1 MSHKLPINDSDARH
15 ENTCNHAIFSI
26 FMCLIRYTSQKMN
39 ASITCKEREREQE
52 QMLLLLRSLL
62 GYILRRETKGL
73 TSSVMKKSIDRRS
86 HHNIKGLIPAILT
99 QVTVHRG
106 QSGWHWPQKQVLTIQ
121 HTESCWAITP
131 LEWSKLTNQF
141 HQWDDFFFF
150 GNRQIRQSTNPCIS
164 YTGGWTKAECTIKEI
179 LYLPNAFVQN
189 PLSQVSLGTI
199 QNI

>member
-1 MSHKLPINDSDARH
+1 
-15 ENTCNHAIFSI
+15 
-26 FMCLIRYTSQKMN
+26 
-39 ASITCKEREREQE
+39 
-52 QMLLLLRSLL
+52 MLLLLRSLL

-131 LEWSKLTNQF
+131 LEWNKLTNQF

-150 GNRQIRQSTNPCIS
+150 FFFVKWADPPLNKSLYFQHRWLDKSWMHNQRNFISTKCLCTKLTPIS
-164 YTGGWTKAECTIKEI
+164 FRTA
-179 LYLPNAFVQN
+179 QN
-189 PLSQVSLGTI
+189 VLNVFTYFM
-199 QNI
+199 

>member
-1 MSHKLPINDSDARH
+1 
-15 ENTCNHAIFSI
+15 
-26 FMCLIRYTSQKMN
+26 MCLIRYTSQKMN

-106 QSGWHWPQKQVLTIQ
+106 QSG
-121 HTESCWAITP
+121 
-131 LEWSKLTNQF
+131 
-141 HQWDDFFFF
+141 
-150 GNRQIRQSTNPCIS
+150 
-164 YTGGWTKAECTIKEI
+164 
-179 LYLPNAFVQN
+179 
-189 PLSQVSLGTI
+189 
-199 QNI
+199 

>member
-1 MSHKLPINDSDARH
+1 
-15 ENTCNHAIFSI
+15 
-26 FMCLIRYTSQKMN
+26 MCLIRYTSQKMN